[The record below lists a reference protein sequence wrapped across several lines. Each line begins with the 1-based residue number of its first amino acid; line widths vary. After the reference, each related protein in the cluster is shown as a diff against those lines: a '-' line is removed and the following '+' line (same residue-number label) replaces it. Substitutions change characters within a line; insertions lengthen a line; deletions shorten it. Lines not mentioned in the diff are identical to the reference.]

1 MDIAFNL
8 FKVKFT
14 ILDDLLSSECS
25 YLNSDS
31 KVNVFINLE
40 QVMRKLLNV
49 TNEKYSRVSS
59 INVKEFTS
67 NVINLASHYRLFFS
81 KNKIYSKVYLYFQT
95 PQSSY
100 INSSFIPEY
109 RDTYYHNMT
118 KHPRYKNLGNV
129 ISDSIEI
136 IQLIC
141 EYIEGVYFIES
152 GSIENSLVPMIVNSE
167 IDDSSFHN
175 FIVSND
181 PYDFQYVNNG
191 FDIIYPKKEQST
203 IINKDN
209 LISFIKDKE
218 KVESTS
224 TPNTMTYPFIL
235 SIIGDKRRNI
245 PKMSRM
251 GLATILKTIDKAISN
266 HTITDKTFNI
276 NLLTNIVREDFRP
289 ILLNNYYAIDLKN
302 QFNMLG
308 SHDIYFITKQ
318 IKDKF
323 DDESL
328 KKINDLYFAE
338 VPIQLIEV
346 CSGTKFKDKQS
357 SSDIFKLRR

>member
-8 FKVKFT
+8 FKVRFA
-14 ILDDLLSSECS
+14 ILDDLLSSECM
-25 YLNSDS
+25 YLNKDS

-40 QVMRKLLNV
+40 PVMRKILNV
-49 TNEKYSRVSS
+49 SNEKYSRVSS

-81 KNKIYSKVYLYFQT
+81 KNKMYSKVYLYFPT

-100 INSSFIPEY
+100 INSSLVPEY
-109 RDTYYHNMT
+109 RDSYYHNLT

-129 ISDSIEI
+129 ISDSIDI

-152 GSIENSLVPMIVNSE
+152 GSIENSLVPMIVNQE
-167 IDDSSFHN
+167 VNDSGFKN

-181 PYDFQYVNNG
+181 PYDFQYVNYG
-191 FDIIYPKKEQST
+191 FDVIYPKKEESRV
-203 IINKDN
+203 INKNN
-209 LISFIKDKE
+209 LIEFIKDKE
-218 KVESTS
+218 RVESAS
-224 TPNTMTYPFIL
+224 NPNTMTYPFIL

-251 GLATILKTIDKAISN
+251 GLTTILKTIDKAIAN
-266 HTITDKTFNI
+266 HVITDKTFNI
-276 NLLTNIVREDFRP
+276 NLLTNIVRDDFKP
-289 ILLNNYYAIDLKN
+289 ILLNNYYAIDLKS
-302 QFNMLG
+302 QMNMLG
-308 SHDIYFITKQ
+308 SHDLYFISKQ

-346 CSGTKFKDKQS
+346 CSGTKFKDRQNTD
-357 SSDIFKLRR
+357 DIFRLRR

>member
-1 MDIAFNL
+1 MDATFNL
-8 FKVKFT
+8 FKVRFT
-14 ILDDLLSSECS
+14 VLDELLSSECK
-25 YLNSDS
+25 YLTKDS
-31 KVNVFINLE
+31 KVNVYINLE

-49 TNEKYSRVSS
+49 TNEKYSRVSK

-81 KNKIYSKVYLYFQT
+81 KNKMYSRIYLYFPT

-100 INSSFIPEY
+100 INSSLVSDY
-109 RDTYYHNMT
+109 RDTYYRNLT
-118 KHPRYKNLGNV
+118 KHPQYKNLGNIV
-129 ISDSIEI
+129 SDSIDI

-152 GSIENSLVPMIVNSE
+152 GSIENSLIPLIVDREQDENG
-167 IDDSSFHN
+167 FNN

-181 PYDFQYVNNG
+181 PYDFQYVNYG
-191 FDIIYPKKEQST
+191 FDIIYPKKENSR

-209 LISFIKDKE
+209 LMETVKDIE
-218 KVESTS
+218 RVQSDS
-224 TPNTMTYPFIL
+224 NPNTMTYPFML

-251 GLATILKTIDKAISN
+251 GLATILKTIDKAIEKQV
-266 HTITDKTFNI
+266 ITDKTFNI
-276 NLLTNIVREDFRP
+276 NMLVNIVRDDFKAT
-289 ILLNNYYAIDLKN
+289 LLNNYYAIDLN
-302 QFNMLG
+302 TQINMLG

-323 DDESL
+323 DDDSL
-328 KKINDLYFAE
+328 KKINDLYFSE

-346 CSGTKFKDKQS
+346 CSGTKYKDKED
-357 SSDIFKLRR
+357 SSDLFKLRR